1 MSIRGKGE
9 QRGGGQVGER
19 KEMEG
24 RRNASR
30 TKGVSDGER
39 ERSEGGREDRE
50 RKEKG
55 ETESEKEDKETKN
68 GLLGSNLLDKEAHH
82 EATNESFPG
91 QPERQPGTTT
101 RSLANISHSRH
112 ITDDYN
118 LTKIKQTRKDGN
130 SLSVQYPDSFFF
142 FCLLKR

>member
-39 ERSEGGREDRE
+39 EREKRGGKRGSREEGKGRD
-50 RKEKG
+50 
-55 ETESEKEDKETKN
+55 
-68 GLLGSNLLDKEAHH
+68 
-82 EATNESFPG
+82 
-91 QPERQPGTTT
+91 
-101 RSLANISHSRH
+101 
-112 ITDDYN
+112 
-118 LTKIKQTRKDGN
+118 
-130 SLSVQYPDSFFF
+130 
-142 FCLLKR
+142 